1 MVHGG
6 CRPYCL
12 LWDHVSLWMRGVL
25 TLCLLTALVEGCH
38 ATYNSTATMIGPEQF
53 SWNTSTIM
61 PDQADFYDSSGYYI
75 TNPSYNLRPEVL
87 ESFYYA
93 YRITGE
99 LRFLLNALFSPFYD
113 NPNPSQAIK
122 CIATG
127 LGKHL
132 LLSTQP
138 LGLALGSPQY
148 QTLTYWEASHS
159 GMNKKAFSSLKS

>member
-1 MVHGG
+1 
-6 CRPYCL
+6 
-12 LWDHVSLWMRGVL
+12 
-25 TLCLLTALVEGCH
+25 
-38 ATYNSTATMIGPEQF
+38 MIGPEQF

-99 LRFLLNALFSPFYD
+99 LRYPLNAFFSLFDD
-113 NPNPSQAIK
+113 NPKPSQAIK
-122 CIATG
+122 CIVTG
-127 LGKHL
+127 LGTLL

-138 LGLALGSPQY
+138 LELALGSPQY
-148 QTLTYWEASHS
+148 HTFTYWEANHS
-159 GMNKKAFSSLKS
+159 ATNKKAFSSLKS